1 MGTRAAGRDDV
12 WVPTNPIP
20 RPEVRA
26 HHRDL
31 GSRSR
36 CFGSRGSPTIDA
48 PCSLLLWLRNNR
60 TAPRSA
66 HVQGVTTRA
75 VARRAAPTFLATRP
89 ALAVTSSSSL
99 AGFLAT
105 TAH

>member
-1 MGTRAAGRDDV
+1 VGTRAAGRDDV
-12 WVPTNPIP
+12 WVLANPIP

-36 CFGSRGSPTIDA
+36 CFGSCGSPSIDA

-60 TAPRSA
+60 QEIHEDRA
-66 HVQGVTTRA
+66 HGRRREVHAYRA
-75 VARRAAPTFLATRP
+75 
-89 ALAVTSSSSL
+89 
-99 AGFLAT
+99 
-105 TAH
+105 